1 MNTCEECRD
10 ALPAFLLGDA
20 TEQEA
25 QSVRGHLATCP
36 DCTAEAAELSRVLTG
51 LLHAAPEVAPPPA
64 LRARLLA
71 SAAASEAP
79 KPLSLP
85 AAPASRASSAGRGW
99 AALGLGLAAALGAG
113 LLALNLWPASPVL
126 RRADVVVAAGSQVV
140 IATSN
145 ASRDSLTIRR
155 SDGHLERVSLAQARP
170 AWYTGGVFEGG
181 RAYLLDAANE
191 RVVVLNMGRGRVE
204 GTMPAPGG
212 AAGLAVL
219 GGRVFVKTAASG
231 ELLTFGGGTLNA
243 VSHTSLAA
251 PTQLAQHDLMDGVLA
266 LNGQLY
272 TTQHTTGQVFV
283 LSDDGQKLLHT
294 YAVGGAPVALEAWK
308 GRLLV
313 LDVKGRLLE
322 LNGSGRIVR
331 EVKVV
336 GTPDKLSVQGGSAY
350 LTDRS
355 GAVTVV
361 DLARFTVTQRKM
373 FGTPMDIVALPGGHL
388 ALADAV
394 QGLLMLMP
402 DLSPV
407 PETLSL
413 KASPLDVSAFRNQ
426 SAPLCAAEGGQ
437 GGDQESVF
445 GVPPLSWS

>member
-1 MNTCEECRD
+1 MTPCEECRD

-25 QSVRGHLATCP
+25 QAVRGHLATCAY
-36 DCTAEAAELSRVLTG
+36 CTAEAAELSSVLTG

-79 KPLSLP
+79 TPLSLQ
-85 AAPASRASSAGRGW
+85 AAPASRARAAGRGW

-113 LLALNLWPASPVL
+113 MVALNVWPASPVL

-170 AWYTGGVFEGG
+170 AWYTGGVFEAG

-191 RVVVLNMGRGRVE
+191 RVVVLNMGQGRVE

-219 GGRVFVKTAASG
+219 GGRIFVKTAASG
-231 ELLTFGGGTLNA
+231 ELLTFGSGTLNA
-243 VSHTSLAA
+243 VSRTSLAA
-251 PTQLAQHDLMDGVLA
+251 PTQLSQHDLMDGVLT
-266 LNGQLY
+266 LNGRLY
-272 TTQHTTGQVFV
+272 TTQHTTGQVFA
-283 LSDDGQKLLHT
+283 LSDDGQTLLHT

-322 LNGSGRIVR
+322 LNAGGSVSRTLNL
-331 EVKVV
+331 V

-361 DLARFTVTQRKM
+361 DLARFAVTQRKM

-407 PETLSL
+407 PDTLSL
-413 KASPLDVSAFRNQ
+413 KAQPLNGLAFRNE
-426 SAPLCAAEGGQ
+426 SAVFYATESGY
-437 GGDQESVF
+437 GGDQDSAF
-445 GVPPLSWS
+445 GAPPVS